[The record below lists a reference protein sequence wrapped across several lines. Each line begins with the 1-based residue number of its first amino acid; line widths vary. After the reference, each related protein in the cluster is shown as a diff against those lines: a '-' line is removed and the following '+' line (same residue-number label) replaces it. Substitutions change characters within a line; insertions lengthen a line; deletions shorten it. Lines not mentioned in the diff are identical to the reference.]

1 MTVDLE
7 EIAVDIGEHVVQ
19 FYEDESHLA
28 HTVGAYLTRALDEGA
43 IAVVIATEAH
53 RSMFSTELERAGLDP
68 AERSLNGSLIL
79 LDAAETLGRFVN
91 GGQVDR
97 EAFRAIVGSVLRRAA
112 GTGRPVRA
120 YGEMVALLWD
130 AGDVLAAIELE
141 KVWNELSDELPFS
154 LVCAYPSASVEGHE
168 HADALHEV
176 CDLHTSVVGSAPDF
190 HPALSALDPSRADF
204 AADLQAPRSAR
215 HFVADVLERWGH
227 SARLLDDAALVV
239 TELATNAVIHAHS
252 PFSVDIRP
260 YADSIRLSVRDNSR
274 VAPSLREEEGLTA
287 SGRGL
292 RIVRALSSQW
302 GVEAA
307 GDGKTVWAELQV

>member
-1 MTVDLE
+1 
-7 EIAVDIGEHVVQ
+7 
-19 FYEDESHLA
+19 
-28 HTVGAYLTRALDEGA
+28 
-43 IAVVIATEAH
+43 
-53 RSMFSTELERAGLDP
+53 
-68 AERSLNGSLIL
+68 
-79 LDAAETLGRFVN
+79 
-91 GGQVDR
+91 
-97 EAFRAIVGSVLRRAA
+97 
-112 GTGRPVRA
+112 
-120 YGEMVALLWD
+120 
-130 AGDVLAAIELE
+130 
-141 KVWNELSDELPFS
+141 
-154 LVCAYPSASVEGHE
+154 
-168 HADALHEV
+168 
-176 CDLHTSVVGSAPDF
+176 
-190 HPALSALDPSRADF
+190 LDPSRADF

-260 YADSIRLSVRDNSR
+260 YAGSVRLSVRDNSP